1 MKKILSILIVGILA
15 LGLVAC
21 GSKQTTNNEQKSKIY
36 KLGEEVFVKDENGKE
51 VYSLK
56 INEVKKADDFEYK
69 KDFPESNRKQ
79 IIEMTYNYKNIAKD
93 DENKLEIHGADLKV
107 MDSKGAMVQS
117 SDMYPKQKPQKT
129 PVGANCTV
137 QAYYGLENLSDKV
150 RIVFSSESY
159 NTTIEFEVPVK

>member
-21 GSKQTTNNEQKSKIY
+21 GSKQTTKNEEKNKIY
-36 KLGEEVFVKDENGKE
+36 KSGEEALVKDENGKE

-56 INEVKKADDFEYK
+56 INGVKKADDFEYK
-69 KDFPESNRKQ
+69 KDFPESNKQ
-79 IIEMTYNYKNIAKD
+79 IIEVDFSYKNIAKA

-107 MDSKGAMVQS
+107 MDSKGNMAQS
-117 SDMYPKQKPQKT
+117 SDMFPKQKPQKT

-137 QAYYGLENLSDKV
+137 QAYYGLENISDKV

-159 NTTIEFEVPVK
+159 NTTAEFEVPVK

>member
-1 MKKILSILIVGILA
+1 MKKALSILIVGILA

-21 GSKQTTNNEQKSKIY
+21 GSKQTTNNEVKNKIY
-36 KLGEEVFVKDENGKE
+36 KSGEEVFVKDENGKE

-56 INEVKKADDFEYK
+56 INGVKKADDFEYK

-79 IIEMTYNYKNIAKD
+79 IIELDYSYKNISKD

-107 MDSKGAMVQS
+107 MDSTGAMAES

-137 QAYYGLENLSDKV
+137 QAYYGLQDKSDKV